1 MAYLDAAILKEYGG
15 VSGAADDALI
25 TALIT
30 RAQKYIESYTGRTFE
45 ASTNTTRRFTVGE
58 DTDGRMLYFDSDLC
72 SINAIVTNADGDSP
86 TTLTT
91 SEYVTHPRNITPYY
105 AIELLPS
112 GNKSW
117 EYTDDPQMGITV
129 SGKWAY
135 STSAPDD
142 IKHACVRLV
151 NYFYHQ
157 KDSGV
162 YDITAL
168 PAEGALIVP
177 QGIPKDVALILR
189 TYIRHL

>member
-1 MAYLDAAILKEYGG
+1 MYIDATVLKEYGG
-15 VSGAADDALI
+15 VSGAADNALI

-45 ASTNTTRRFTVGE
+45 ASTNTTRRFTIGE
-58 DTDGRMLYFDSDLC
+58 DTDGRLLYLDNDLC
-72 SINAIVTNADGDSP
+72 TIDAIVTNADGASP
-86 TTLTT
+86 TTLTA
-91 SEYVTHPRNITPYY
+91 SEYITRPRNITPYF

-162 YDITAL
+162 YDVTAIPDAGVIT
-168 PAEGALIVP
+168 VP
-177 QGIPKDVALILR
+177 QGIPRDIKIILD
-189 TYIRHL
+189 TYKRHL

>member
-1 MAYLDAAILKEYGG
+1 MYIDATVLKEYGG
-15 VSGAADDALI
+15 VSGAADNALI

-45 ASTNTTRRFTVGE
+45 ASTNTTRRFTIGE
-58 DTDGRMLYFDSDLC
+58 DTDGRLLYLDNDLC
-72 SINAIVTNADGDSP
+72 SIDAIVTNADGASQ
-86 TTLTT
+86 TTLTA

-162 YDITAL
+162 YDVTAIPDAGVIT
-168 PAEGALIVP
+168 VP
-177 QGIPKDVALILR
+177 QGIPRDIKIILD
-189 TYIRHL
+189 TYKRHL